1 MAKIENGCLI
11 IMEGD
16 KYVLRGDTLVFLE
29 SGEEDGSHS
38 EIEEVC
44 GAVRSTRKCQKEL
57 S

>member
-16 KYVLRGDTLVFLE
+16 KYELRGDTLVFLE
-29 SGEEDGSHS
+29 SGVEDGSNS
-38 EIEEVC
+38 EIEKIC
-44 GAVRSTRKCQKEL
+44 GAVCSTRKCEKEL